1 MYLLGKFV
9 VTVVYLLQ
17 LAKEFKTKSPVLLES
32 QLLWIFFIIEVDFSQ
47 SMQICN
53 NC

>member
-32 QLLWIFFIIEVDFSQ
+32 QLL
-47 SMQICN
+47 
-53 NC
+53 